1 MKAGDYSASVQENL
15 TDIDVRLIIEKLRAG
30 PDSASVD
37 LDMGQETD
45 KETDKESDCIVMVEL
60 ATEGWR
66 PPDTWVRLELD
77 DYETHS
83 AYPALVQEIREGWVT
98 FYGKLPGD
106 EGQGNPSHTFN
117 QLIHAGNNGEEVVVM
132 G

>member
-1 MKAGDYSASVQENL
+1 
-15 TDIDVRLIIEKLRAG
+15 
-30 PDSASVD
+30 
-37 LDMGQETD
+37 MGQETD

-106 EGQGNPSHTFN
+106 EDQGNPSHTFN